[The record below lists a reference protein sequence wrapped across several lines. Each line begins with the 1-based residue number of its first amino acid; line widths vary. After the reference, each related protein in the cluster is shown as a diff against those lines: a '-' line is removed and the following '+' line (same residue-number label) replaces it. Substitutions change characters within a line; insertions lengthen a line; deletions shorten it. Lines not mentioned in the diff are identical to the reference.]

1 MSSVDTPKVVV
12 VGLGPA
18 GAELLTTAVGD
29 AIAAHGADRRWART
43 DRHPGI
49 DALGQHRSF
58 DAVYE
63 DAEDLESVYDAI
75 VAALVASAQAY
86 GSVLYAVP
94 GSPFV
99 AERTVELLR
108 RRVEIYGDIEL
119 VVHPGMSFLDLTWAR
134 LGIDPFARGVRL
146 IDGHRFAIEA
156 AGQAGPLLVGQC
168 DSRDVLSDIK
178 LAVEAG
184 PDTPVTVLQ
193 RLGLADESVR
203 TVAWAD
209 LDREVEP
216 DHLTSLWIPALSAP
230 VAAELMALAEVVRTL
245 RERCPWDS
253 VQTHQSLRP
262 YLVEEAYEV
271 LDAIDQLV
279 EPDAANTDSDAG
291 GGSVG
296 DGVDELEEELGDLL
310 FQVVIHATLAAEQ
323 GWFNLAD
330 VARAIHDKL
339 VRRHPHVFAA
349 QAVEGVA
356 EVVANWDEIK
366 AAEKGRTGVYEG
378 IPAAFPARLYAEK
391 VLRRAAKA
399 NLNVDLS
406 AELATLDRAEA
417 ALRSAAETVVAA
429 GPAYTPD
436 PA

>member
-1 MSSVDTPKVVV
+1 MRSVDTPKVVV

-29 AIAAHGADRRWART
+29 AIAAHGADQRWART

-75 VAALVASAQAY
+75 VAALVASAQAH

-245 RERCPWDS
+245 RECCPWDS

-271 LDAIDQLV
+271 LDAIDQLF
-279 EPDAANTDSDAG
+279 EPDAANADPDAA

-330 VARAIHDKL
+330 VARGIHDKL

-356 EVVANWDEIK
+356 EVVANWDAIK

-378 IPAAFPARLYAEK
+378 IPAAFPVRLYAEK

-406 AELATLDRAEA
+406 AELAALDRAEA

-429 GPAYTPD
+429 DPAKAPD

>member
-1 MSSVDTPKVVV
+1 MRSVDTPKVVV

-29 AIAAHGADRRWART
+29 AIAAHGADQRWART

-75 VAALVASAQAY
+75 VAALVASAQAH

-156 AGQAGPLLVGQC
+156 AGQVGPLLVGQC

-216 DHLTSLWIPALSAP
+216 DHLTSLWIPALGAP

-271 LDAIDQLV
+271 LDAIDQLF
-279 EPDAANTDSDAG
+279 EPDAANADPDAA

-356 EVVANWDEIK
+356 EVVANWDAIK

-406 AELATLDRAEA
+406 AELAALDRAEA

-429 GPAYTPD
+429 DPAKAPD